1 MKKIFFKNIKS
12 KKQKAPY
19 KIALYPLLFVL
30 CLLFSSCSNKA
41 TETKGGPSTK
51 DTAAKKEEPTATD
64 VELTDDQI
72 KAIDLQTGS
81 IEQRNLSSTLK
92 VNGKLTLP
100 PQNQAQV
107 SILTGGIV
115 KTINVTEGTF
125 VKQGQTLAT
134 IVNNEVIQLQQDYLE
149 NKSQLVYLQAEF
161 MRQKELQEDRINAT
175 KTLQQVQNELSIAL
189 AKQKGLQTKLQVLG
203 INADNI
209 STANF
214 TNRIAVTAP
223 ISGFVHHIN
232 LTMGKFADANTILFD
247 IVDNRFLHLDLTLFE
262 KDIAKVKIG
271 DKIMFTDAN
280 DASHTHPATIFALN
294 KSFEDNQ
301 QAILAHAKIEGATE
315 TLLPGMYVEAR
326 IQIDNYK
333 TSTLPGNAVVSN
345 GDEHYIYVETKK
357 NHYKQIAITIGV
369 SDVGFTEI
377 KPLEEIPANAKVVI
391 KGAYYL
397 LSQLT
402 KGSAE
407 E

>member
-1 MKKIFFKNIKS
+1 MKNIFL
-12 KKQKAPY
+12 
-19 KIALYPLLFVL
+19 IILTLF
-30 CLLFSSCSNKA
+30 FAITSCKNKA
-41 TETKGGPSTK
+41 TDTKAEPSAK
-51 DTAAKKEEPTATD
+51 DTTAKKEEPTATE
-64 VELTDDQI
+64 VVLTDEQI

-115 KTINVTEGTF
+115 KTIDVTEGTF

-161 MRQKELQEDRINAT
+161 KRQKELQEDRINAT
-175 KTLQQVQNELSIAL
+175 KTLQQVQNELSIAQ
-189 AKQKGLQTKLQVLG
+189 AKQKGLQTKLQLQG
-203 INADNI
+203 INAANI
-209 STANF
+209 STTNF

-223 ISGFVHHIN
+223 ISGFIHHIN

-301 QAILAHAKIEGATE
+301 QAILAHAKIEGTTE

-333 TSTLPGNAVVSN
+333 TSALPSDAVVSN
-345 GDEHYIYVETKK
+345 GDEHYIYVETSK
-357 NHYKQIAITIGV
+357 NHYKQIAVTIGV

-377 KPLEEIPANAKVVI
+377 KPLEEIPDNAKVVT

-402 KGSAE
+402 KGSGE
-407 E
+407 EE

>member
-1 MKKIFFKNIKS
+1 MKNMYIIILTLFFTI
-12 KKQKAPY
+12 
-19 KIALYPLLFVL
+19 
-30 CLLFSSCSNKA
+30 SSCKNKA
-41 TETKGGPSTK
+41 AETKVVPAAK
-51 DTAAKKEEPTATD
+51 DTTAAKEESTSRG
-64 VELTDDQI
+64 VELSDEQI
-72 KAIDLQTGS
+72 KAIGLVTGS
-81 IEQRNLSSTLK
+81 IEQRNLKSTLK

-115 KTINVTEGTF
+115 KTINVTEGIF

-149 NKSQLVYLQAEF
+149 NKSQLVYLNTEF
-161 MRQKELQEDRINAT
+161 KRQKELQEDRINAT
-175 KTLQQVQNELSIAL
+175 KILQQVQNELSIEQ
-189 AKQKGLQTKLQVLG
+189 AKQKGLQTKLQLQG
-203 INADNI
+203 INAANI

-223 ISGFVHHIN
+223 ISGFIHHIN

-271 DKIMFTDAN
+271 NKIMFTDVN
-280 DASHTHPATIFALN
+280 DVSHTHPATIFSLN

-301 QAILAHAKIEGATE
+301 QAILAHAKIEGQTE

-326 IQIDNYK
+326 IQIEDYK
-333 TSTLPGNAVVSN
+333 TTSLPGDAVVSN
-345 GDEHYIYVETKK
+345 GDEHYIYIEIKK
-357 NHYKQIAITIGV
+357 NHYKQIAVKTGV
-369 SDVGFTEI
+369 TDLGFTEI
-377 KPLEEIPANAKVVI
+377 LPLEEIPEGAKVVT

-402 KGSAE
+402 KGSGE

>member
-1 MKKIFFKNIKS
+1 MKSKIHEYRNKNINVMS
-12 KKQKAPY
+12 KNIFLVMLSLF
-19 KIALYPLLFVL
+19 IAIT
-30 CLLFSSCSNKA
+30 SCKNKA
-41 TETKGGPSTK
+41 NETKAEPTIK
-51 DTAAKKEEPTATD
+51 DTTANKEEHHETEVT
-64 VELTDDQI
+64 LTDDQI
-72 KAIDLQTGS
+72 KAIGLQTGS
-81 IEQRNLSSTLK
+81 IEQRNLKSTLK

-107 SILTGGIV
+107 SMLTGGIV

-149 NKSQLVYLQAEF
+149 NNSQLTYLQAEF
-161 MRQKELQEDRINAT
+161 KRQTALQEDRINAT
-175 KTLQQVQNELSIAL
+175 KTLQQVQNELGVAQ
-189 AKQKGLQTKLQVLG
+189 AKQRGLQTKLQVLG
-203 INADNI
+203 INAANI

-214 TNRIAVTAP
+214 TNHIAVTAP
-223 ISGFVHHIN
+223 ISGFIHHIN
-232 LTMGKFADANTILFD
+232 LTMGKFADANSILFD

-262 KDIAKVKIG
+262 KDISKVKIG

-294 KSFEDNQ
+294 KSFEDKQ
-301 QAILAHAKIEGATE
+301 QAIIAHAKIEEQTE

-333 TSTLPGNAVVSN
+333 ANALPDDAVVSN
-345 GDEHYIYVETKK
+345 GDEHYIYVEIKK
-357 NHYKQIAITIGV
+357 NHYKQIAVAKGV
-369 SDVGFTEI
+369 SDLGFTEI
-377 KPLEEIPANAKVVI
+377 KPLEEIPAKAIVVI

-402 KGSAE
+402 KGSGE

>member
-1 MKKIFFKNIKS
+1 MKSKIHEYRKKYIIVMSKNIFLIIITLFFAITSCKNKS
-12 KKQKAPY
+12 A
-19 KIALYPLLFVL
+19 
-30 CLLFSSCSNKA
+30 
-41 TETKGGPSTK
+41 ETKAEPPTK
-51 DTAAKKEEPTATD
+51 DTTAKKEEPAATE
-64 VELTDDQI
+64 VVLTDDQI

-81 IEQRNLSSTLK
+81 IEQRNLKSTLK

-115 KTINVTEGTF
+115 KTIDVTEGTF

-161 MRQKELQEDRINAT
+161 KRQKELQEDRINAT
-175 KTLQQVQNELSIAL
+175 KTLQQVQNELSTAQ
-189 AKQKGLQTKLQVLG
+189 AKQKGLQTKLQLQG
-203 INADNI
+203 INANNI
-209 STANF
+209 STSNF

-262 KDIAKVKIG
+262 KDISKVKIG

-301 QAILAHAKIEGATE
+301 QAILAHAKIEGTTE

-333 TSTLPGNAVVSN
+333 TSALPSDAVVSN
-345 GDEHYIYVETKK
+345 GDEHYIYVETSK
-357 NHYKQIAITIGV
+357 NHYKQIAVAIGV

-377 KPLEEIPANAKVVI
+377 KALEEIPPNAKVVI

-402 KGSAE
+402 KGSGE

>member
-1 MKKIFFKNIKS
+1 MKNIFL
-12 KKQKAPY
+12 
-19 KIALYPLLFVL
+19 IILTLF
-30 CLLFSSCSNKA
+30 FAITSCKNKA
-41 TETKGGPSTK
+41 TEAKAELSAK
-51 DTAAKKEEPTATD
+51 DTTATKEEPTTTE

-161 MRQKELQEDRINAT
+161 KRQKELQEDRINAT
-175 KTLQQVQNELSIAL
+175 KTLQQVQNELSMAQ
-189 AKQKGLQTKLQVLG
+189 AKQKGLQTKLQLQG
-203 INADNI
+203 INAANI
-209 STANF
+209 STTNF

-223 ISGFVHHIN
+223 ISGFIHHIN

-262 KDIAKVKIG
+262 KDISKVKIG

-294 KSFEDNQ
+294 KSFEDKQ
-301 QAILAHAKIEGATE
+301 QAILAHAKIEGTTE

-333 TSTLPGNAVVSN
+333 TNALPSDAVVSN
-345 GDEHYIYVETKK
+345 GDEHYIYVETSK
-357 NHYKQIAITIGV
+357 NHYKQIAVAIGV
-369 SDVGFTEI
+369 NDVGFTEI
-377 KPLEEIPANAKVVI
+377 KPLEAIPPNAKVVT

-402 KGSAE
+402 KGSGE

>member
-1 MKKIFFKNIKS
+1 MKNIFL
-12 KKQKAPY
+12 
-19 KIALYPLLFVL
+19 IILTLF
-30 CLLFSSCSNKA
+30 FAITSCKNKA
-41 TETKGGPSTK
+41 TETKAEPSAK
-51 DTAAKKEEPTATD
+51 DTAVKKEKPTATEI
-64 VELTDDQI
+64 ELTDDQV

-81 IEQRNLSSTLK
+81 IEQRNLKSTIK

-115 KTINVTEGTF
+115 KSINVTEGTF
-125 VKQGQTLAT
+125 VNQGQTLAT

-149 NKSQLVYLQAEF
+149 NKSQLVYLQEEF
-161 MRQKELQEDRINAT
+161 KRQKELQEDRINAT
-175 KTLQQVQNELSIAL
+175 KTLQQVQNELSMAQ
-189 AKQKGLQTKLQVLG
+189 AKQKGLQTKLQLQG
-203 INADNI
+203 INAANI
-209 STANF
+209 STTNF

-232 LTMGKFADANTILFD
+232 LTMGKFADANTVLFD

-262 KDIAKVKIG
+262 KDISKVKIG

-280 DASHTHPATIFALN
+280 DVSHTHPATIFALN

-301 QAILAHAKIEGATE
+301 QAILAHAKIEGQTE
-315 TLLPGMYVEAR
+315 TLLPGMYVQAR

-333 TSTLPGNAVVSN
+333 ANALPDEAVVSN

-357 NHYKQIAITIGV
+357 NHYKQIAVTKGV
-369 SDVGFTEI
+369 SDLGYTEI
-377 KPLEEIPANAKVVI
+377 LPLEEIPPNAKVVT

-402 KGSAE
+402 KGSGE

>member
-1 MKKIFFKNIKS
+1 MNGIQINS
-12 KKQKAPY
+12 Y
-19 KIALYPLLFVL
+19 KRSIINTCILQPFLRILPFAI
-30 CLLFSSCSNKA
+30 CLLLLNVSCKNKII
-41 TETKGGPSTK
+41 K
-51 DTAAKKEEPTATD
+51 DTAAKKEAALATEA
-64 VELTDDQI
+64 ELTDEQV

-81 IEQRNLSSTLK
+81 IEQRNLKSTLK

-149 NKSQLVYLQAEF
+149 NKSQLAYLQAEF
-161 MRQKELQEDRINAT
+161 KRQTSLQEDRINAT
-175 KTLQQVQNELSIAL
+175 KTLQQVQNELSTAL
-189 AKQKGLQTKLQVLG
+189 AKQKGLQTKLQLQG
-203 INADNI
+203 ISAANI
-209 STANF
+209 STTNF
-214 TNRIAVTAP
+214 TDRIAVTAP
-223 ISGFVHHIN
+223 ISGFIHHIN

-262 KDIAKVKIG
+262 KDISQVKVG

-280 DASHTHPATIFALN
+280 HASHTHPATIFALN
-294 KSFEDNQ
+294 KAFEDNQ
-301 QAILAHAKIEGATE
+301 QAILAHAKIEGRTE

-326 IQIDNYK
+326 IQIDDYK
-333 TSTLPGNAVVSN
+333 TNALPSDAVVSN

-357 NHYKQIAITIGV
+357 NHYKQIAVKTGV
-369 SDVGFTEI
+369 SDMGFTEI
-377 KPLEEIPANAKVVI
+377 LPLEKITANAKVVTR
-391 KGAYYL
+391 GAYYL

-407 E
+407 Q

>member
-1 MKKIFFKNIKS
+1 MKNIFLVILVLFFATISCKNKAAEAKEETS
-12 KKQKAPY
+12 KKDTTESKKDP
-19 KIALYPLLFVL
+19 V
-30 CLLFSSCSNKA
+30 A
-41 TETKGGPSTK
+41 TEVS
-51 DTAAKKEEPTATD
+51 
-64 VELTDDQI
+64 LTEDQI
-72 KAIDLQTGS
+72 KAIGLQTGS

-115 KTINVTEGTF
+115 KTINVTEGVF

-161 MRQKELQEDRINAT
+161 KRQKDLQEDRINAT
-175 KTLQQVQNELSIAL
+175 KTLQQVQNELGMAE
-189 AKQKGLQTKLQVLG
+189 AKQKGIQAKLKLQG
-203 INADNI
+203 INAANI

-214 TNRIAVTAP
+214 TDRISVAAP

-262 KDIAKVKIG
+262 KDISKVKVG

-301 QAILAHAKIEGATE
+301 QAIIAHAKIEGQTE
-315 TLLPGMYVEAR
+315 SLLPGMYVEAR

-333 TSTLPGNAVVSN
+333 TNALPNDAIVSN
-345 GDEHYIYVETKK
+345 GDDHYIYVETTK
-357 NHYKQIAITIGV
+357 NHYKQMAVSVGV
-369 SDVGFTEI
+369 SDMGFTEV
-377 KPLEEIPANAKVVI
+377 KLMEEIPTNAKVVT

-402 KGSAE
+402 KGSGE

>member
-1 MKKIFFKNIKS
+1 MKNIF
-12 KKQKAPY
+12 
-19 KIALYPLLFVL
+19 IILFT
-30 CLLFSSCSNKA
+30 LFAAITSCKNKA
-41 TETKGGPSTK
+41 TETKTASLTK
-51 DTAAKKEEPTATD
+51 DSTATKEGPVAPTV

-72 KAIDLQTGS
+72 KAIGLQTGS
-81 IEQRNLSSTLK
+81 MEQRNLKSTLK

-115 KTINVTEGTF
+115 KTIDVTEGTF

-149 NKSQLVYLQAEF
+149 NKSQLVYLQEEF
-161 MRQKELQEDRINAT
+161 KRQKDLQEDRINAT
-175 KTLQQVQNELSIAL
+175 KTLQQVQNELGMAQ
-189 AKQKGLQTKLQVLG
+189 AKQKGLQTKLQLLG
-203 INADNI
+203 INAANI
-209 STANF
+209 STSNF
-214 TNRIAVTAP
+214 TNRIAVAAP

-232 LTMGKFADANTILFD
+232 LTMGKFADANTVLFD

-271 DKIMFTDAN
+271 NKIVFTDAN
-280 DASHTHPATIFALN
+280 DASHTHAATVFALN

-301 QAILAHAKIEGATE
+301 QAIIAHAKIEGQTE
-315 TLLPGMYVEAR
+315 SLLPGMYVEAR
-326 IQIDNYK
+326 IQIDDYK
-333 TSTLPGNAVVSN
+333 AGALPDDAVVSN
-345 GDEHYIYVETKK
+345 GDEHYIYVEIKK
-357 NHYKQIAITIGV
+357 NHYKQIAVTKGV
-369 SDVGFTEI
+369 SDMGFTEI
-377 KPLEEIPANAKVVI
+377 LPLEEIPANAKVVI

-402 KGSAE
+402 KGSGE

>member
-1 MKKIFFKNIKS
+1 MKNI
-12 KKQKAPY
+12 
-19 KIALYPLLFVL
+19 LFVILTL
-30 CLLFSSCSNKA
+30 CFAITSCKNKA
-41 TETKGGPSTK
+41 TETKAEPPAK
-51 DTAAKKEEPTATD
+51 DTTAKKEEPTATE

-81 IEQRNLSSTLK
+81 IEQRNLKSTLK

-115 KTINVTEGTF
+115 KTINVTEGIF

-134 IVNNEVIQLQQDYLE
+134 IVNNEVVQLQQDYLE

-161 MRQKELQEDRINAT
+161 KRQKELQEDRINAT
-175 KTLQQVQNELSIAL
+175 KILQQVQNELSMAE
-189 AKQKGLQTKLQVLG
+189 ARQKGLKTKLQLQG
-203 INADNI
+203 INAANI
-209 STANF
+209 STTNF

-223 ISGFVHHIN
+223 ISGFIHHIN
-232 LTMGKFADANTILFD
+232 LTMGKFADANTVLFD

-262 KDIAKVKIG
+262 KDISKVKVG

-280 DASHTHPATIFALN
+280 DVSHTHAATVFALN

-301 QAILAHAKIEGATE
+301 QAIIAHAKIEGKTE

-326 IQIDNYK
+326 IQIDDYK
-333 TSTLPGNAVVSN
+333 TNALPTDAVVSN
-345 GDEHYIYVETKK
+345 GDEHYIYVETKR
-357 NHYKQIAITIGV
+357 NYYKQIAVTIGV

-377 KPLEEIPANAKVVI
+377 KPLEEIPPNAKVVI

-402 KGSAE
+402 KGSGE

>member
-1 MKKIFFKNIKS
+1 MKNIF
-12 KKQKAPY
+12 
-19 KIALYPLLFVL
+19 IIIITLF
-30 CLLFSSCSNKA
+30 FAITSCKNKA
-41 TETKGGPSTK
+41 TESKAEPTTK
-51 DTAAKKEEPTATD
+51 DANAKKEDPKVTE
-64 VELTDDQI
+64 VELTDEQI
-72 KAIDLQTGS
+72 NAIDLETGS
-81 IEQRNLSSTLK
+81 IEQRNLKSTIK
-92 VNGKLTLP
+92 VNGKLMLP

-134 IVNNEVIQLQQDYLE
+134 IVNNEIIQLQQDYLE

-161 MRQKELQEDRINAT
+161 KRQKELQDDRINAT
-175 KTLQQVQNELSIAL
+175 KTLQQVQNELGIAQ
-189 AKQKGLQTKLQVLG
+189 AKQKGLQTKLQLQG
-203 INADNI
+203 INAANI
-209 STANF
+209 STINF
-214 TNRIAVTAP
+214 TNQISVIAP
-223 ISGFVHHIN
+223 ISGFIHHIN
-232 LTMGKFADANTILFD
+232 LTIGKFADANTILFD

-262 KDIAKVKIG
+262 KDISKVKIG
-271 DKIMFTDAN
+271 NKVVFTDAN
-280 DASHTHPATIFALN
+280 DVRHTHPATIFALN

-301 QAILAHAKIEGATE
+301 QAILAHAKIDEQTE

-333 TSTLPGNAVVSN
+333 TNALPNDAVVSN

-357 NHYKQIAITIGV
+357 NHYTQIAVKIGV
-369 SDVGFTEI
+369 SDMGFTEI
-377 KPLEEIPANAKVVI
+377 LPLEEIPGNAKVVT

-402 KGSAE
+402 KGSGE

>member
-1 MKKIFFKNIKS
+1 MKNIFL
-12 KKQKAPY
+12 
-19 KIALYPLLFVL
+19 ITITLCFVII
-30 CLLFSSCSNKA
+30 SCKNKA
-41 TETKGGPSTK
+41 IETKAEPSIK
-51 DTAAKKEEPTATD
+51 DTTAIKEKKATATE
-64 VELTDDQI
+64 VELTEEQI
-72 KAIDLQTGS
+72 KAIGLETGS
-81 IEQRNLSSTLK
+81 IEQRNLKSTIK
-92 VNGKLTLP
+92 VNGKLMLP

-134 IVNNEVIQLQQDYLE
+134 IVNNEIIQLQQDYLE
-149 NKSQLVYLQAEF
+149 NKSQLVFLQTEF
-161 MRQKELQEDRINAT
+161 KRQKELQEDRINAT
-175 KTLQQVQNELSIAL
+175 KTLQQVQNELGMAE
-189 AKQKGLQTKLQVLG
+189 AKQKGLQTKLQLQG
-203 INADNI
+203 INAANI
-209 STANF
+209 STTNF
-214 TNRIAVTAP
+214 TNRISVTAP
-223 ISGFVHHIN
+223 ISGFIHHIN

-262 KDIAKVKIG
+262 KDISKVKIG
-271 DKIMFTDAN
+271 NKVVFTDAN
-280 DASHTHPATIFALN
+280 DVRHTHPATIFALN

-301 QAILAHAKIEGATE
+301 QAILAHAKIDEQTE

-333 TSTLPGNAVVSN
+333 TNALPNDAVVSS

-357 NHYKQIAITIGV
+357 NLYTQIAVKIGL
-369 SDVGFTEI
+369 SDMGFTEI
-377 KPLEEIPANAKVVI
+377 LPLEEIPDSAKVVI

-402 KGSAE
+402 KGSGE

>member
-1 MKKIFFKNIKS
+1 MKNIFL
-12 KKQKAPY
+12 
-19 KIALYPLLFVL
+19 IILTLLFAIT
-30 CLLFSSCSNKA
+30 SCKNKA
-41 TETKGGPSTK
+41 TDTKAEPATK
-51 DTAAKKEEPTATD
+51 DTTAAKEEPTAKE
-64 VELTDDQI
+64 VELTDEQI
-72 KAIDLQTGS
+72 KAIGLQTGS
-81 IEQRNLSSTLK
+81 IEQRNLKSTLK

-125 VKQGQTLAT
+125 VKQGQTLTT

-161 MRQKELQEDRINAT
+161 KRQKELQEDRINAT
-175 KTLQQVQNELSIAL
+175 KTLQQVQNELGIAQ
-189 AKQKGLQTKLQVLG
+189 AKQKGLQTKLQLQG
-203 INADNI
+203 INAANI
-209 STANF
+209 STSNF
-214 TNRIAVTAP
+214 ANRIAVAAP
-223 ISGFVHHIN
+223 ISGFIHHIN
-232 LTMGKFADANTILFD
+232 ITMGKFADANTILFD

-280 DASHTHPATIFALN
+280 DASHTHPATIFSLN

-301 QAILAHAKIEGATE
+301 QAILAHAKIEGQTE

-326 IQIDNYK
+326 IQIDDYK
-333 TSTLPGNAVVSN
+333 TSALPSEAVVSN

-357 NHYKQIAITIGV
+357 NHYKQVPVKKGV
-369 SDVGFTEI
+369 SDMGFTEI
-377 KPLEEIPANAKVVI
+377 LPLEEIPTGAKIVT

-402 KGSAE
+402 KVSGE

>member
-1 MKKIFFKNIKS
+1 MKNI
-12 KKQKAPY
+12 
-19 KIALYPLLFVL
+19 LLIIFTLV
-30 CLLFSSCSNKA
+30 FAITSCKNKA
-41 TETKGGPSTK
+41 TETKTAPSTK
-51 DTAAKKEEPTATD
+51 DTTAKKEEPIATE

-72 KAIDLQTGS
+72 KAISLQTGS
-81 IEQRNLSSTLK
+81 IEQRNLKSTLK

-161 MRQKELQEDRINAT
+161 KRQKELQEDRINAT
-175 KTLQQVQNELSIAL
+175 KTLQQVQNELSMAQ
-189 AKQKGLQTKLQVLG
+189 AKQKGLQTKLQLQG
-203 INADNI
+203 INAANI
-209 STANF
+209 STTNF

-223 ISGFVHHIN
+223 ISGFIHHIN

-271 DKIMFTDAN
+271 DKIVFTDAN
-280 DASHTHPATIFALN
+280 DASHTHAATIFALN

-301 QAILAHAKIEGATE
+301 QAILAHAKIEGVTE

-333 TSTLPGNAVVSN
+333 TNALPDDAVVSN
-345 GDEHYIYVETKK
+345 GDEHYIYVETEK
-357 NHYKQIAITIGV
+357 NHYKQIAVTKGV
-369 SDVGFTEI
+369 SDMGFTEI
-377 KPLEEIPANAKVVI
+377 LPLEEIPGNAKIVI

-402 KGSAE
+402 KGTGE

>member
-1 MKKIFFKNIKS
+1 MFT
-12 KKQKAPY
+12 
-19 KIALYPLLFVL
+19 LLFAIT
-30 CLLFSSCSNKA
+30 SCKNKA
-41 TETKGGPSTK
+41 TETKAEPTAKDST
-51 DTAAKKEEPTATD
+51 ASKEEPTATE

-81 IEQRNLSSTLK
+81 IEQRNLKSTLK

-161 MRQKELQEDRINAT
+161 KRQKDLQEDRINAT
-175 KTLQQVQNELSIAL
+175 KTLQQVQNELSMAQ
-189 AKQKGLQTKLQVLG
+189 AKQKGLQTKLQLQG
-203 INADNI
+203 INAANI
-209 STANF
+209 STTNF

-232 LTMGKFADANTILFD
+232 LTMGKFADANTVLFD

-262 KDIAKVKIG
+262 KDISKVKIG
-271 DKIMFTDAN
+271 DKIIFTDAN
-280 DASHTHPATIFALN
+280 DVSHTHAASIFALN

-301 QAILAHAKIEGATE
+301 QAILAHAKIEGQTE
-315 TLLPGMYVEAR
+315 TLLPGMYVQAR

-333 TSTLPGNAVVSN
+333 ANALPDEAVVSN
-345 GDEHYIYVETKK
+345 GDEHYIYVETAK
-357 NHYKQIAITIGV
+357 NHYKQIAVKTGV
-369 SDVGFTEI
+369 SDMGFTEI
-377 KPLEEIPANAKVVI
+377 LPLEEIPPNAKVVI

-402 KGSAE
+402 KGSGE
-407 E
+407 EE

>member
-1 MKKIFFKNIKS
+1 MKNIFL
-12 KKQKAPY
+12 
-19 KIALYPLLFVL
+19 IIVVLLFAAT
-30 CLLFSSCSNKA
+30 SCKTKSA
-41 TETKGGPSTK
+41 ETKAATSVN
-51 DTAAKKEEPTATD
+51 DTAAKKEAPIATGL
-64 VELTDDQI
+64 ELTDDQI
-72 KAIDLQTGS
+72 KAIGLQTGS
-81 IEQRNLSSTLK
+81 MEQRNLKSTLK

-100 PQNQAQV
+100 PQNQAQS
-107 SILTGGIV
+107 SILMGGIV
-115 KTINVTEGTF
+115 KTIDVTEGTF

-134 IVNNEVIQLQQDYLE
+134 IVNNEVIQLQQEYLE
-149 NKSQLVYLQAEF
+149 NKSQLIYLQAEF
-161 MRQKELQEDRINAT
+161 KRQTELQEDRINAT
-175 KTLQQVQNELSIAL
+175 KTLQQVQNELSTAQ
-189 AKQKGLQTKLQVLG
+189 AKQKGLQTKLQLQG
-203 INADNI
+203 INASGI

-214 TNRIAVTAP
+214 TNRIRVTAP

-262 KDIAKVKIG
+262 KDIAKVKVG

-280 DASHTHPATIFALN
+280 DISHVHPATIFALN

-301 QAILAHAKIEGATE
+301 QAIIAHAKIEERTE

-333 TSTLPGNAVVSN
+333 ANALPNDAVVSN
-345 GDEHYIYVETKK
+345 GDEHYIYIETKK
-357 NHYKQIAITIGV
+357 NHYQQIAVKTGV
-369 SDVGFTEI
+369 SDMGFTEI
-377 KPLEEIPANAKVVI
+377 LPLEEIPANAKVVI

-402 KGSAE
+402 KGSSE